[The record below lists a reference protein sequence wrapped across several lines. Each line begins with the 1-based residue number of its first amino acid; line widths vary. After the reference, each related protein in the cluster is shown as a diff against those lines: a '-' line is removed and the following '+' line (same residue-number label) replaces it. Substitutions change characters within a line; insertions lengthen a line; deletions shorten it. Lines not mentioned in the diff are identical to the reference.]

1 MPTQNAKRKTQ
12 TGRRCPS
19 RVLRFALCA
28 AVAASAGCQTMGQLK
43 DSTYTA
49 MRSMLT
55 SSYHDPDAEA
65 KMARAEELYG
75 KGNYRAAQDI
85 FADLADNTYNP
96 VLLAEKARYM
106 EAECLRQRRHFTDAV
121 ATYNRQ
127 LMDFPAGA
135 YRERACARMY
145 DIAYKEWLEKDV
157 LAEIDAEQAGKLP
170 PWWQRVRLPDPF
182 DPTRPLFDTEGE
194 ALRAL
199 ENAHT
204 HDMGGPNADKALF
217 WCGYV
222 HFYRGRFEDADHFF
236 SQLVEMHKDSK
247 LRPAALEMAIIAKNN
262 STGGAVYDSQKAAEA
277 LQLVH
282 HAEAADPEHY
292 VKDENK
298 AQWLTRQKMAVRL
311 QLAEKDFRTA
321 EYYERTGH
329 PASAYFYYE
338 LVCRRYPGTKYSD
351 LAKARIGELEKVR
364 QQMEREKANPRPPG
378 TVDLIRQEWDRLVGK
393 PAGESDPSDKPTP
406 TGPKGPP
413 PRTLPSDIGGPR

>member
-1 MPTQNAKRKTQ
+1 
-12 TGRRCPS
+12 
-19 RVLRFALCA
+19 
-28 AVAASAGCQTMGQLK
+28 
-43 DSTYTA
+43 
-49 MRSMLT
+49 MRSMIT

-65 KMARAEELYG
+65 KMARAEELYE
-75 KGNYRAAQDI
+75 KGDYRAAQDI
-85 FADLADNTYNP
+85 FGDLADNTYNP

-106 EAECLRQRRHFTDAV
+106 EAECLRQRRHYTDAV

-127 LMDFPAGA
+127 LQDFSSGA

-157 LAEIDAEQAGKLP
+157 LTEIEAEQAGKLE
-170 PWWQRVRLPDPF
+170 PWWQRMRFPDPF
-182 DPTRPLFDTEGE
+182 DPSRPLFDTEGE
-194 ALRAL
+194 ALKAL

-204 HDMGGPNADKALF
+204 HDLGGQNADKALF

-222 HFYRGRFEDADHFF
+222 NFYRGRFEDADHFF

-282 HAEAADPEHY
+282 HAEASDPEQY
-292 VKDENK
+292 VKDDKK

-329 PASAYFYYE
+329 PASAYFEYE

-364 QQMEREKANPRPPG
+364 QKMEEEKAHPRPPG
-378 TVDLIRQEWDRLVGK
+378 TVDLIHQEWDRLTGK
-393 PAGESDPSDKPTP
+393 PAADTDPSDKPTP
-406 TGPKGPP
+406 TGPKGPQP
-413 PRTLPSDIGGPR
+413 PRPLPADVGTPR